1 MKQKKSIGYGLRGW
15 LLIIWIATAFLAYM
29 VVGNYPLN
37 ILNEL
42 YGGQQTLSTIYT
54 TASVI
59 GIVIQLIFG
68 SRIGR
73 MKSIKKFG
81 VIMGIL
87 TIVALL
93 GIMLIPGTDFA
104 TFAPAPT
111 LGLWQAFYAVGTV
124 LSVMYGTFALSIL
137 VGQWFPTKK
146 GSVMGIATLA
156 FPLGNGVIGAFAAA
170 AFPENSAPNIA
181 GAFIPFLVI
190 IIVGLII
197 GIAMVP
203 DYPEE
208 VGCFRDNDANMTPE
222 MAHAMMEEEI
232 ENRKTTVWK
241 LNHTLTTRDFWFL
254 TIPAGFLL
262 MLSVGTMTQTQP
274 ILGQMGEGLN
284 QFGGFAGVMLMIM
297 IFGLIGSFVLGILD
311 QKLGTKKSM
320 LIACVIMVIAGIL
333 GMVSSPDQPGLLV
346 AALICL
352 ALFMGASSNYTVS
365 LAAQYWR
372 REDFPTVFAAV
383 NPIANIINAF
393 GPMIVAIVMI
403 SSGYNNIFTMTL
415 ILGIISVVLLLMVRP
430 SHIKE
435 KDDKF
440 RQEAGKPLDD
450 ALVGRK

>member
-1 MKQKKSIGYGLRGW
+1 MQKKKSVGYGLRGW
-15 LLIIWIATAFLAYM
+15 LLILWIATAFLAYM

-54 TASVI
+54 TASVV

-81 VIMGIL
+81 VIMGCL

-93 GIMLIPGTDFA
+93 GIMLIPGTDFMA
-104 TFAPAPT
+104 GGPAPT
-111 LGLWQAFYAVGTV
+111 LLLWQGFYAVGTV

-170 AFPENSAPNIA
+170 AFPENSMPNIA
-181 GAFIPFLVI
+181 GAFIPFLII

-197 GIAMVP
+197 GIAFVP
-203 DYPEE
+203 DYPEQ

-222 MAHAMMEEEI
+222 MAKAMMEEEI

-320 LIACVIMVIAGIL
+320 LIACVIMVIAGVL

-415 ILGIISVVLLLMVRP
+415 ILGVISVVLLLLVRP

-435 KDDKF
+435 KDDEF
-440 RQEAGKPLDD
+440 RKAAGKPLDD